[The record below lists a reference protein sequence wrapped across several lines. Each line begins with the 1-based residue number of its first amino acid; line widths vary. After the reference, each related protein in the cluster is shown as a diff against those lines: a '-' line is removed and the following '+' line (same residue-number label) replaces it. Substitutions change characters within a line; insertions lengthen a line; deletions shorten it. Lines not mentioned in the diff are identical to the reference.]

1 MNSLSQEDVTGLLEE
16 LRNGN
21 RAALDVL
28 FPQVYEA
35 LRELAHRHR
44 RHWQGNYTLNT
55 TALVNEAYLKLV
67 GQTRATWENRAHFF
81 ATAAKA
87 MRQILMNY
95 ARSRRAQKRGGDH
108 LKLSLDD
115 IKESLSEDM
124 VLSEEGAE
132 ALVVLDEALEKLEE
146 LSPRQSRIV
155 ECRFFAGMSIK
166 ETASALGIATAT
178 VSRGW
183 KLTQVWLYREM
194 KPELEP

>member
-1 MNSLSQEDVTGLLEE
+1 MNSLSQQDVTGLLEE

-95 ARSRRAQKRGGDH
+95 ARSCRAQKRGGDC

-115 IKESLSEDM
+115 IKVSLSEDM
-124 VLSEEGAE
+124 VLTEEGAE
-132 ALVVLDEALEKLEE
+132 TLVVLDEALEKLEE

-166 ETASALGIATAT
+166 ETASALGIAPAT

-183 KLTQVWLYREM
+183 TLTQVWLYREM
-194 KPELEP
+194 KP